1 VEALYRE
8 HAEVRLL
15 AQPDV
20 LAQNPRFQQR
30 GLSRLRENIFLLTLR
45 SSINTISGITAGF

>member
-15 AQPDV
+15 AQADV
-20 LAQNPRFQQR
+20 LAQNTRFQQR
-30 GLSRLRENIFLLTLR
+30 GLTCLQESIFLLTLH
-45 SSINTISGITAGF
+45 